1 MSKTMKT
8 SLGKVTRREMAIYT
22 ALAACS
28 LSATSAL
35 ADVPTSNPL
44 PDPQKFESGDFLWPK
59 KPGVY
64 IPYVSG
70 SRNDPSED
78 ERQWLAERDRFVSQA
93 PTIAPDL
100 SAADI
105 DYLRSLSFLEF
116 YNRYVGDQVP
126 GTPGVFKS
134 KGGIYVGH
142 VAILD
147 KEPSGQAWV
156 IEAISGPGV
165 IRHTYEDWLNGRP
178 GEIVWHGRVDS
189 RTAEERTKIVAA
201 AQKYVGVKYDFWNF
215 DLADASGFYCS
226 KLVWL
231 AIWDALEI
239 AIDGDKN
246 PKRRF
251 WFSPKQLLYL
261 KTISRL
267 NEPEPDYKIQSADD
281 R

>member
-1 MSKTMKT
+1 MLKT
-8 SLGKVTRREMAIYT
+8 SKIGSGEVTRREMAICT
-22 ALAACS
+22 AFAASS
-28 LSATSAL
+28 LTTTAAF
-35 ADVPTSNPL
+35 ADLRTSNPL
-44 PDPQKFESGDFLWPK
+44 PDPKTFESGDLLWPK

-64 IPYVSG
+64 VPYISD
-70 SRNDPSED
+70 SRNDPNED
-78 ERQWLAERDRFVSQA
+78 ERQWLAERDKFVSQA
-93 PTIAPDL
+93 PKIAPDL

-126 GTPGVFKS
+126 GTPGVYRS

-156 IEAISGPGV
+156 IEAIGGPGV
-165 IRHTYEDWLNGRP
+165 IRQTYADWLKGRP
-178 GEIVWHGRVDS
+178 REIVWHGRVGD
-189 RTAEERTKIVAA
+189 RTAADRAKIAA
-201 AQKYVGVKYDFWNF
+201 AAKKYLGVKYDFWNF

-231 AIWDALEI
+231 SIWDAWHF
-239 AIDGDKN
+239 AIDGDEN

-261 KTISRL
+261 KTINRL
-267 NEPEPDYKIQSADD
+267 NEPEPDYKIQSAL
-281 R
+281 